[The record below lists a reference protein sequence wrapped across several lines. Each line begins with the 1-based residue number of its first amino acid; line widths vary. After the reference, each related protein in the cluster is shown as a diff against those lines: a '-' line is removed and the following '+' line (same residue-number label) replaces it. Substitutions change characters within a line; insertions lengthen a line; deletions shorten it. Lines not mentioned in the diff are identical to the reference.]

1 MSEIKWNADQLKA
14 IEARDQKVLVSAAA
28 GSGKTAVLTKRITD
42 MLISEEKP
50 VSADRLLVV
59 TFTKAAAKQMRERIE
74 KSLKDELKNAL
85 AEKDLK
91 KEKRIRKQIKLLD
104 RAKISTIDS
113 YCQQTVKEYFHL
125 VGISPT
131 FGILSKSEEDL
142 LMKEVYSSLE
152 NKLYEEKDEDF
163 IYLAENMTKAA
174 KEDSLFDYVAKIYR
188 FIQNFQY
195 PEEYLRACKNEY
207 KLENGFF
214 DSIWGDRIYEKISEA
229 LDTLFLAYDIILE
242 AAIDEKKGKIQ
253 KEKETLENLL
263 KVPLSKMQKAIKDI
277 DTKDFGIDVEDTLDE
292 MLALFPEN
300 VDKCENIMK
309 NILAPQVMALLELTE
324 KFFFMMEEKKKSI
337 SLHSFSDIERFMYQ
351 LLDKNKMAR
360 EELVGRFDEILID
373 EYQDTNAL
381 QDGIFEMLTN
391 GKNMFMVGDMKQS
404 IYRFRGSE
412 PLVFR
417 NKQDAY
423 KTRKNNINRKIYLKQ
438 NFRSRR
444 EVLNAVNDLFER
456 CMTKAIGEI
465 NYDSSQMLNLGNT
478 IFGRK
483 NKDYIAEFKL
493 LGLPDGENAPDRAH
507 AEAKYVAD
515 RINKMKKEG
524 FLIHDTKEITENGV
538 LVKKDILRPIKNSD
552 ILILM
557 SSHKKDGDVFKSVL
571 EKAGIG
577 AHVEREGFFS
587 KAEIKLMMSVL
598 KAIDNPKRDISFVAV
613 LRSPIGG
620 FSDDEIARIR
630 AFERNGCFYD
640 ALLNVYSKYLLL
652 KEREENIGAAK
663 IFGEKIGEFLSKLNS
678 WRERARYL
686 TSSKFIDMLLEETG
700 IKSFA
705 KALYGDE
712 AEGNLRLFFDRSK
725 EYDALGYR
733 GVFALLKHLEELED
747 SDEDLQGA
755 STKATDDSVRIMT
768 IHKSKGLEEGVVF
781 LCGMNKRFNLKDASD
796 SLMLH
801 NKLGVTMDFTS
812 YEKNVSV
819 MSPLRQV
826 FSKTIKDELLSEEM
840 RKLYV
845 ALTRAKEKVIAVG
858 SVKKGRSEDSLTKKW
873 EDTLESGITPYVPFA
888 ISFADWLGPVAK
900 TSDLWDF
907 EYIEAEPMVKHSLVS
922 LNNKTDDLGFLPDKN
937 TLKSII
943 SWEYPYASSRIKSK
957 AAVSDF
963 KGIHMANM
971 TQKPRF
977 LTEDKFSGTDVG
989 DTVHKIME
997 IVDMDKGT
1005 NSEYLER
1012 LFDAL
1017 SKSGAVKKEALSV
1030 INKEK
1035 IIKFFKSDIGRR
1047 MANSKDVMR
1056 ESEFEISI
1064 LAKRLYPDIDDETE
1078 KVLLQGIIDCWF
1090 IEDGEIVLVDYK
1102 TDRVS
1107 NISEIHEKYDIQLEL
1122 YAEALEK
1129 IAKKRVKEKVIY
1141 LFSEDSVVK
1150 C

>member
-1 MSEIKWNADQLKA
+1 MSDIKWSADQLKA

-42 MLISEEKP
+42 MLLSEERR

-74 KSLKDELKNAL
+74 NSLKDEL
-85 AEKDLK
+85 
-91 KEKRIRKQIKLLD
+91 RIANETDDFLRQKLIKKQIKLLD
-104 RAKISTIDS
+104 KAKISTIDS

-125 VGISPT
+125 VGISPS

-142 LMKEVYSSLE
+142 IMKEVYKDLSE
-152 NKLYEEKDEDF
+152 KLYEEKDASF
-163 IYLAENMTKAA
+163 LYLAENLTRVA
-174 KEDSLFDYVAKIYR
+174 KEDSIFDYVSKIYR

-214 DSIWGDRIYEKISEA
+214 DSIWGDRISEKIKEA
-229 LDTLFLAYDIILE
+229 IDTLLTAYDVIFE
-242 AAIDEKKGKIQ
+242 VADEKKKEKIQ
-253 KEKETLENLL
+253 KEKEVLKNLL
-263 KVPLSKMQKAIKDI
+263 DTPLQKMQEAIESI
-277 DTKDFGIDVEDTLDE
+277 NAKDFEIDVEDTFFE
-292 MLALFPEN
+292 MQSLFPEDVN
-300 VDKCENIMK
+300 KCENIMK
-309 NILAPQVMALLELTE
+309 NILSPQITALLELTE
-324 KFFFMMEEKKKSI
+324 KFFFLMEEKKKSI
-337 SLHSFSDIERFMYQ
+337 SLHSFSDIERFTYQ
-351 LLDKNKMAR
+351 LLDKNELAR
-360 EELVGRFDEILID
+360 KEMVSRFDEILID

-423 KTRKNNINRKIYLKQ
+423 KTRKNNINRKIYLKE
-438 NFRSRR
+438 NYRSRR

-456 CMTKAIGEI
+456 CMTKAVGEI
-465 NYDSSQMLNLGNT
+465 NYDSSQMLNLGNKSY
-478 IFGRK
+478 GRK
-483 NKDYIAEFKL
+483 NSDYIAEFKL
-493 LGLPDGENAPDRAH
+493 IGLPDGDNAPDRAH
-507 AEAKYVAD
+507 AEAEYVAD
-515 RINKMKKEG
+515 RINKMKKDG
-524 FLIHDTKEITENGV
+524 FLIHDTEDVIENGV
-538 LVKKDILRPIKNSD
+538 TVKKDILRPVKNSD

-557 SSHKKDGDVFKSVL
+557 SSHKKDGDVFKTVL

-577 AHVEREGFFS
+577 AHVEVEGFFQ

-598 KAIDNPKRDISFVAV
+598 KAIDNPKRDISFVSV
-613 LRSPIGG
+613 LRSPVGG
-620 FSDDEIARIR
+620 FTDDEIALIR
-630 AFERNGCFYD
+630 AYERHGCIYD

-652 KEREENIGAAK
+652 KEKGEDIGGAK
-663 IFGEKIGEFLSKLNS
+663 IFGDKIGDFLVKLNS
-678 WRERARYL
+678 WRDRSRYL
-686 TSSKFIDMLLEETG
+686 TSSKFVDMLLNETG

-705 KALYGDE
+705 NALYGDE
-712 AEGNLRLFFDRSK
+712 AEANLRLFFDRSK
-725 EYDALGYR
+725 EYDSLGYR
-733 GVFALLKHLEELED
+733 GVFSLLKHLEELED
-747 SDEDLQGA
+747 ASEDLTGA
-755 STKATDDSVRIMT
+755 VGKATDDSVRIMT
-768 IHKSKGLEEGVVF
+768 IHKSKGLEEAVVF
-781 LCGMNKRFNLKDASD
+781 LCGMNKRFNLKDAND
-796 SLMLH
+796 TLLLH

-812 YEKNVSV
+812 YLGNVSV

-873 EDTLESGITPYVPFA
+873 QDTLDSGITPYVPFA
-888 ISFADWLGPVAK
+888 TSFADWLGPISKV
-900 TSDLWDF
+900 SDLWKF
-907 EYIEAEPMVKHSLVS
+907 EYIEAEPLVNHSLA
-922 LNNKTDDLGFLPDKN
+922 TDRITEDLGYLPKKE
-937 TLKSII
+937 TLKEILF
-943 SWEYPYASSRIKSK
+943 WEYPYQSSKIKSK

-963 KGIHMANM
+963 KGIHMSNM
-971 TQKPRF
+971 PQKPKF
-977 LTEDKFSGTDVG
+977 LTEDKFSGTDIG
-989 DTVHKIME
+989 DAVHKIME
-997 IVDMDKGT
+997 IVDIKNGT
-1005 NSEYLER
+1005 NEEYLKR

-1017 SKSGAVKKEALSV
+1017 SESGAVKKEALSV

-1035 IIKFFKSDIGRR
+1035 IIKFFKSDLGKR
-1047 MANSKDVMR
+1047 MAEAKEVMR

-1064 LAKRLYPDIDDETE
+1064 PAKRLYPDIEDESE
-1078 KVLLQGIIDCWF
+1078 SVLLQGIIDCWF
-1090 IEDGEIVLVDYK
+1090 IENGEIVLVDYK
-1102 TDRVS
+1102 TDRVED
-1107 NISEIHEKYDIQLEL
+1107 ISQIHEKYDIQLSL

-1141 LFSEDSVVK
+1141 LFSKDCVVK